1 MTGFGRSF
9 EGVLT
14 RRPLA
19 VHTVVCQF
27 GLLEAAEE
35 AARASTSQSYGYL
48 ARKNNTPRVRTLLC
62 LLVSFSREKVSDGRA
77 SRISAS
83 GRPCIHGASTKHWND
98 RLEHLY
104 SNLTKGIVESFIRGS
119 CAERENLLAFPF
131 KIAGFTKH
139 NQTFGTGRFIILP
152 GAGFPGV
159 GRPQSCN
166 SGEAL

>member
-1 MTGFGRSF
+1 MEEQHTSSPDPSLFASFFQSREGVGRS
-9 EGVLT
+9 
-14 RRPLA
+14 
-19 VHTVVCQF
+19 
-27 GLLEAAEE
+27 
-35 AARASTSQSYGYL
+35 SI
-48 ARKNNTPRVRTLLC
+48 
-62 LLVSFSREKVSDGRA
+62 
-77 SRISAS
+77 RISAS
-83 GRPCIHGASTKHWND
+83 GRPCLHGASTKHWND